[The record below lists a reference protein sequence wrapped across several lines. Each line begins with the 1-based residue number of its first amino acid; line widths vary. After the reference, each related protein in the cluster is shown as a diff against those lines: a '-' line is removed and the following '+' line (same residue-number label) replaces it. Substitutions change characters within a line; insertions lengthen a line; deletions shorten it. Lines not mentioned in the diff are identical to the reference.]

1 MYFSNLDSQEFMP
14 QNISHCRWPLKARRI
29 QRVLFSKI
37 NATYSDDKMLVRW
50 QHELWITK
58 KSICKFKSSSYQG
71 TFSQRW
77 KLEISLVHGHQS
89 KFYVLGTGNEVFAAA
104 VGKLWVKRLCLFS
117 DVLPDCLWLFFAL
130 FCSCCARSWFSSP
143 GGSSCSECFFLFKED
158 CSTRI
163 LDSATTNE
171 SFISAISWVS
181 CSSGDDESTAKPR
194 FRRQPNTGLGGGAH
208 GNGDSLNT
216 GGVCR
221 NLAIPWRLP

>member
-1 MYFSNLDSQEFMP
+1 MSYRSRKRVFANLSLLHIREHFLRDESSKF
-14 QNISHCRWPLKARRI
+14 H
-29 QRVLFSKI
+29 LF
-37 NATYSDDKMLVRW
+37 TD
-50 QHELWITK
+50 TK
-58 KSICKFKSSSYQG
+58 
-71 TFSQRW
+71 
-77 KLEISLVHGHQS
+77 VN
-89 KFYVLGTGNEVFAAA
+89 FYVLGTGNEVFAAA